1 MVAGFFFL
9 LLPQARAAFFV
20 AVAEGRDFFRAAEM
34 LPDELTEGF
43 RSQPMEREVFRVGFL
58 HAGKQLRRHLLS
70 TPRNFQTARAGRI
83 INRLK
88 LELLLYPWIW
98 FSSIKRDARK
108 LIHDQLKELRIRA
121 VGAVQS
127 GESPEVVARAMGIN
141 RVTIYGWIALYRS
154 AGLGPT
160 QRTHTRGT

>member
-1 MVAGFFFL
+1 
-9 LLPQARAAFFV
+9 
-20 AVAEGRDFFRAAEM
+20 
-34 LPDELTEGF
+34 
-43 RSQPMEREVFRVGFL
+43 MEREVFRVGFL

-98 FSSIKRDARK
+98 FFSMKRDARK